1 MLRISSV
8 WRIRQIKFQKQLQI
22 IKFAET
28 IALYNIFLRLASG
41 LYSKRWGGYNVE
53 YRLKENGNVQSF

>member
-1 MLRISSV
+1 MLRISSM

-28 IALYNIFLRLASG
+28 IALYNIFPGLASG
-41 LYSKRWGGYNVE
+41 LYSKRRGGYNVE
-53 YRLKENGNVQSF
+53 YIWKENGSVQSF